1 MHKVYVNRPDHF
13 FFYNVKMTADYCNF
27 QFETV
32 FVDKETEESKDFK
45 AKKGWRKF
53 PFMETPQGVLI
64 AESTAIATYIA
75 RVSNRQD
82 FLGNSAFEEA
92 QAEAAVS
99 FASSTIVPNM
109 YKAALHVFGWKEDK
123 KGHDDGIKAVK
134 EAVKLLNT

>member
-1 MHKVYVNRPDHF
+1 
-13 FFYNVKMTADYCNF
+13 
-27 QFETV
+27 
-32 FVDKETEESKDFK
+32 
-45 AKKGWRKF
+45 
-53 PFMETPQGVLI
+53 METPQGVLI

-109 YKAALHVFGWKEDK
+109 YKAALHTFGWKEDK

-134 EAVKLLNT
+134 EAVKMINT